1 MAGSLAV
8 GFVGAAA
15 HDLVPRS
22 LAAFRAERP
31 DVHISVHELGSAAQL
46 RAVEEGR
53 VDVGFV
59 LLPADTP
66 KLAIDVVSEERLV
79 VVLPRDHRLAARSRI
94 PLTALAEED
103 LVWMA
108 RRSEPQVLEVY
119 LRLCHGAGFSP
130 RIAYEVDH
138 LQSMFGLVSA
148 GLGVS
153 HAPASIRDVA
163 PSGVVCRALERP
175 VIAAGIGM
183 VHNPENRA
191 PTLAAFLATVQEL
204 RRSSAS
210 KERA

>member
-1 MAGSLAV
+1 
-8 GFVGAAA
+8 
-15 HDLVPRS
+15 
-22 LAAFRAERP
+22 
-31 DVHISVHELGSAAQL
+31 
-46 RAVEEGR
+46 
-53 VDVGFV
+53 V

-79 VVLPRDHRLAARSRI
+79 VVLPRGHRLAARSRI
-94 PLTALAEED
+94 PLAALAEED
-103 LVWMA
+103 IVWMS
-108 RRSEPQVLEVY
+108 RRSEPQILEVY
-119 LRLCHGAGFSP
+119 IRLCHGEGFSP

-183 VHNPENRA
+183 VHNPDNRS
-191 PTLAAFLATVQEL
+191 PTLAAFLALTNKTRATNKPQGSPLSVP
-204 RRSSAS
+204 SSA
-210 KERA
+210 R